1 MLDSLEKR
9 SEKLN
14 SFHHRCIRTI
24 LGITNRQQWKQH
36 ITSQEVRQRWGDSK
50 TVTDMVALRRLEWLG
65 HLARMNASRTPR
77 KCLFGWLPQPR
88 PRGGPRKRW
97 RDVVKSDLR
106 ERGIDESEWM
116 ELAMESRQVWRAMYR
131 LETREDLSIP
141 IHGEQTTNQVLCRAC
156 GRSFR
161 RESDKKRHK

>member
-1 MLDSLEKR
+1 MFADRDPSLETKWKIYVACVLSVLLYGAECWTLLR
-9 SEKLN
+9 RDQKKLN

-106 ERGIDESEWM
+106 ERGIDESE
-116 ELAMESRQVWRAMYR
+116 
-131 LETREDLSIP
+131 
-141 IHGEQTTNQVLCRAC
+141 
-156 GRSFR
+156 
-161 RESDKKRHK
+161 